1 MCPAFHIIPCGSS
14 RWSMNLSKTRSRL
27 SQTSCPQSRSDWLGW
42 GVSEGVLTFT
52 VGRCSSTSLSPLPA
66 GGTGLQTPIFVI
78 FSWCFVRLITVFITL
93 QVYPSTQHNY
103 GQEKKINR
111 YCCRQ
116 INSYSPKANKVVI
129 RVLFWNTGR
138 RGGGTPYNVLY
149 GEASP
154 ERGTSFRV
162 QVNERVGISLVE
174 VYKRVGT
181 SVI

>member
-14 RWSMNLSKTRSRL
+14 RWSMNLSKTRARL

-42 GVSEGVLTFT
+42 GISEGVLTFT

-93 QVYPSTQHNY
+93 QVYPSAQHNY

-129 RVLFWNTGR
+129 RVLFWNTS
-138 RGGGTPYNVLY
+138 RGGRYSLQCPI
-149 GEASP
+149 
-154 ERGTSFRV
+154 RGGSARKEYLFRV
-162 QVNERVGISLVE
+162 QVYERVGISLVG